1 MARTRTYTWNDP
13 RELDKLGRGM
23 DGLEFTRHLLDAG
36 EEGRMPI
43 ASTIGFRLAEVE
55 RGRVVLVGE
64 IGEHLYNPIGMVH
77 GGVAATLLD
86 SAAGSAVHTTVP
98 AGVGYTT
105 LDLTVHYLRPI
116 TADTGAVR
124 AIGTVLNRGRRT
136 ALANAELRDSAD
148 RLLAHATSS
157 CMVFDQP

>member
-1 MARTRTYTWNDP
+1 MARTRTYSWVDP

-23 DGLEFTRHLLDAG
+23 DGLEFTRHLLEAG
-36 EEGRMPI
+36 EQGRMPI

-55 RGRVVLVGE
+55 LGRVVLVGE

-86 SAAGSAVHTTVP
+86 SASGSAVHTTVP
-98 AGVGYTT
+98 AGAGYTT

-116 TADTGAVR
+116 TADTGTVR
-124 AIGTVLNRGRRT
+124 AIGTVINRGRRT
-136 ALANAELRDSAD
+136 ALANAELWDSND